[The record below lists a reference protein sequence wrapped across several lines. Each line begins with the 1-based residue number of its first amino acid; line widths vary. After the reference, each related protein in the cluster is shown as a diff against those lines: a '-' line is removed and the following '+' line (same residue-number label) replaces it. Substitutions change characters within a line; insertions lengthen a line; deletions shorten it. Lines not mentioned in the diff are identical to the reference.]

1 MKALKI
7 TDKVLT
13 LKTFEK
19 VVQMRHKEFKTDDTD
34 VLALQFM
41 LDCRS
46 INNVPIELSSEFF
59 RIYGNDGLLSQ
70 SKAARNFVHYVLHG
84 EKLYN

>member
-1 MKALKI
+1 MKTLKI

-19 VVQMRHKEFKTDDTD
+19 VVKMRHKEFKTDDTD

-41 LDCRS
+41 TDCRS
-46 INNVPIELSSEFF
+46 INGVSPELSGEFH
-59 RIYGNDGLLSQ
+59 RIYGNDGMLTQ